1 MVGIVIV
8 SHSMKLA
15 DGIKDLAGQMAD
27 KQLKIIAAGGMEDGG
42 IGTDAIKISKALQE
56 ANSGEGVVVLADL
69 GSAILSAHTAVE
81 LLDDALSSFIRIAD
95 APIVEGAISAVIQ
108 ASIGSSLD
116 EVVNAAEEARSL
128 LKL

>member
-56 ANSGEGVVVLADL
+56 ANSDEGVVVLADL
-69 GSAILSAHTAVE
+69 GSAILSAQTAVE